1 MREAKMLIL
10 VGMAVNVMRV
20 SYGVVK
26 EPKKKI
32 FIDYLTELCVL

>member
-1 MREAKMLIL
+1 MLIL

-26 EPKKKI
+26 EPKKNI
-32 FIDYLTELCVL
+32 YRLFD